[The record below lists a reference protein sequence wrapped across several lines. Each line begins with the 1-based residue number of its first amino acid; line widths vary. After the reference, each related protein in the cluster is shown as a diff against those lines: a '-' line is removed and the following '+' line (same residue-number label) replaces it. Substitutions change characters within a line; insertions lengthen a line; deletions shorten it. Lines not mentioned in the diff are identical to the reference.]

1 MDELSLIKTGIQG
14 LDELFLGGILRGNII
29 LVEGVPGT
37 GKTTLGMEFVYRGIT
52 ELDEPGMIV
61 SFEIT
66 PDKLIRNAAA
76 LGWDLRALEEQGKLK
91 IIFTTREVFTRE
103 LQESD
108 SLLLAE
114 AAEIGVRRI
123 FVDSLRLTV
132 TQEVERAETFQM
144 LAQGLERQG
153 LTALLAM
160 DLPEVQ
166 QIQCLNPERF
176 IADTIVLLGI
186 QRVQRA
192 VQRTIEI
199 VKSRGQD
206 YLSGAHSFSI
216 VSGKGMEIYRRVQSR
231 RSQEREQAAAF
242 DPIRRLASG
251 ISGLD
256 DLLNGGYLVASATL
270 VVGVSGVGKSV
281 MGLQYLRDGVQRGE
295 RGLVISLDE
304 PPAQMIRN
312 AAKIG
317 FDLRAAVDGGLVRLW
332 FEPPQ
337 EIEIDRHFS
346 QIEGTIATFKPH
358 RAVIDSL
365 STYESNI
372 GGGGRE
378 YRDFFHAVVVLM
390 KEHQVTTIYNHEN
403 PEVLGIS
410 SMMGDTRCSSLIDNI
425 IMMNWVEL
433 GDTFR
438 HALTIAKLR
447 ANPTNHTT
455 HECEIV
461 DGQGMRVL
469 PRPLAGI
476 MPTKPFSSYLGLI
489 SRAPER
495 NPETAVDKKPQQ

>member
-1 MDELSLIKTGIQG
+1 MAEQSLIKTGIQG

-29 LVEGVPGT
+29 LVEGAPGT
-37 GKTTLGMEFVYRGIT
+37 GKTTLGMEFIYRGIT
-52 ELDEPGMIV
+52 EFDEPGMIV

-76 LGWDLRALEEQGKLK
+76 LGWDLRTLEEQQKLK
-91 IIFTTREVFTRE
+91 IISTTREVFNRE
-103 LQESD
+103 LQEPD
-108 SLLLAE
+108 SLLLSE

-123 FVDSLRLTV
+123 FVDSLRLTE
-132 TQEVERAETFQM
+132 TQEADRAETFQM
-144 LAQGLERQG
+144 LVQGLERQG

-160 DLPEVQ
+160 ELPELQ
-166 QIQCLNPERF
+166 PTHGLNPERF
-176 IADTIVLLGI
+176 IADTIVLLGT
-186 QRVQRA
+186 QRLQRA

-206 YLSGAHSFSI
+206 YLSGSHSFNI
-216 VSGKGMEIYRRVQSR
+216 VSGKGMEVYRRVQSR
-231 RSQEREQAAAF
+231 RSVEREQAAAF
-242 DPIRRLASG
+242 DPSTRVASG

-256 DLLNGGYLVASATL
+256 ELLNGGYLMASATL
-270 VVGVSGVGKSV
+270 VVGVSGVGKSI
-281 MGLQYLRDGVQRGE
+281 MGLQYLRDGAQRGE
-295 RGLVISLDE
+295 RGLIISLDE
-304 PPAQMIRN
+304 PPAQIIRN

-317 FDLRAAVDGGLVRLW
+317 FDLRAAIDAGLVHLW
-332 FEPPQ
+332 FESPQ
-337 EIEIDRHFS
+337 EIEIDRHFFR
-346 QIEGTIATFKPH
+346 IEDTIATFKPH

-372 GGGGRE
+372 GSVARE

-403 PEVLGIS
+403 PEVLGLS
-410 SMMGDTRCSSLIDNI
+410 AMMGDTRCSSLIDNI

-447 ANPTNHTT
+447 ANPTNHNT

-476 MPTKPFSSYLGLI
+476 MPAKPFSSYLGLI

-495 NPETAVDKKPQQ
+495 NPETAGETKPQQ

>member
-1 MDELSLIKTGIQG
+1 MDEQNLIKTGIQG
-14 LDELFLGGILRGNII
+14 LNELFLGGVLRGNII
-29 LVEGVPGT
+29 VVEGAPGT
-37 GKTTLGMEFVYRGIT
+37 GKTTLGMEFIYRGIT
-52 ELDEPGMIV
+52 EFNEPGMIV

-66 PDKLIRNAAA
+66 PDKLMRNAAT
-76 LGWDLRALEEQGKLK
+76 LGWNLRDLEDQRKLK
-91 IIFTTREVFTRE
+91 LISTTREVFNRE
-103 LQESD
+103 LQELD
-108 SLLLAE
+108 SLLLSE

-132 TQEVERAETFQM
+132 TAEAERAETFQM

-166 QIQCLNPERF
+166 QTERLNPERF
-176 IADTIVLLGI
+176 IADTIILLGT
-186 QRVQRA
+186 QRLQRA

-206 YLSGAHSFSI
+206 YLSGTHSFSI
-216 VSGKGMEIYRRVQSR
+216 LSGKGIEIYRRVQSR
-231 RSQEREQAAAF
+231 RSEKREQAAAF
-242 DPIRRLASG
+242 DPITRVPSG
-251 ISGLD
+251 IPGLD
-256 DLLNGGYLVASATL
+256 ELLNGGYLLGSATL
-270 VVGVSGVGKSV
+270 MVGVSGVGKTI

-295 RGLVISLDE
+295 RGVIISLDE

-312 AAKIG
+312 AVKIG
-317 FDLRAAVDGGLVRLW
+317 FDLRGAVDAGLVRLW

-346 QIEGTIATFKPH
+346 QIEDTIAEFKPH

-372 GGGGRE
+372 GSVARD

-390 KEHQVTTIYNHEN
+390 KEYQVTTVYNHEN

-410 SMMGDTRCSSLIDNI
+410 SMMGESSCSSLMDNI

-461 DGQGMRVL
+461 DGEGMRVL
-469 PRPLAGI
+469 PRALAGI
-476 MPTKPFSSYLGLI
+476 LPARPFSSYLGLI

-495 NPETAVDKKPQQ
+495 NPETAVDKKLQQ

>member
-1 MDELSLIKTGIQG
+1 MAEQDLIKTGIQG

-29 LVEGVPGT
+29 VVEGTPGT
-37 GKTTLGMEFVYRGIT
+37 GKTTLGMEFIYRGVT
-52 ELDEPGMIV
+52 QFNEPGMII

-66 PDKLIRNAAA
+66 PDKLIRNAAS
-76 LGWDLRALEEQGKLK
+76 LGWDLRGLEEQQKLK
-91 IIFTTREVFTRE
+91 IISTTREVFYNE
-103 LQESD
+103 LQEPD
-108 SLLLAE
+108 SLLLSE

-123 FVDSLRLTV
+123 FVDSLRLP
-132 TQEVERAETFQM
+132 TQEADRAETFQM
-144 LAQGLERQG
+144 LSQGLERQG

-160 DLPEVQ
+160 DLPETQ
-166 QIQCLNPERF
+166 QLPSINPERF
-176 IADTIVLLGI
+176 IADTIMFVGT
-186 QRVQRA
+186 QHFGRA

-206 YLSGAHSFSI
+206 YIGGTHSFSI
-216 VSGKGMEIYRRVQSR
+216 LSGKGIEIYRRVQSR
-231 RSQEREQAAAF
+231 RSEKREHAAAYE
-242 DPIRRLASG
+242 PITRVGSG
-251 ISGLD
+251 IPGLD
-256 DLLNGGYLVASATL
+256 ELLNGGYLVASATL
-270 VVGVSGVGKSV
+270 LVGISGVGKTV

-295 RGLVISLDE
+295 RGLMISLDE

-317 FDLRAAVDGGLVRLW
+317 FDLQRAIEAGLVRLW

-346 QIEGTIATFKPH
+346 QIEDTVETFKPN

-365 STYESNI
+365 STYESGI
-372 GGGGRE
+372 GTVARE

-390 KEHQVTTIYNHEN
+390 KEHQVTTLYSYEN
-403 PEVLGIS
+403 PEVLGVS
-410 SMMGDTRCSSLIDNI
+410 SMMSDAKCSSLLDNI
-425 IMMNWVEL
+425 IMMNWIEL

-476 MPTKPFSSYLGLI
+476 SPARPFSSYRGLI

-495 NPETAVDKKPQQ
+495 NPKIVMDEKPQQ

>member
-1 MDELSLIKTGIQG
+1 VAEQSLIKTGIQG

-29 LVEGVPGT
+29 VVEGAAGT
-37 GKTTLGMEFVYRGIT
+37 GKTTLGMEFIYRGVT
-52 ELDEPGMIV
+52 EFNEPGMIV

-76 LGWDLRALEEQGKLK
+76 LGWNLQSLEQQRKLK
-91 IIFTTREVFTRE
+91 IIFTTREVFNRE
-103 LQESD
+103 LQEPD
-108 SLLLAE
+108 SLLLSE

-123 FVDSLRLTV
+123 FVDSLRLTA
-132 TQEVERAETFQM
+132 TQEAERAETFQM
-144 LAQGLERQG
+144 LARGLERQN

-166 QIQCLNPERF
+166 QTEHLNPERF
-176 IADTIVLLGI
+176 IADTIVFLAT
-186 QRVQRA
+186 QRLQRA
-192 VQRTIEI
+192 VQRTMEI

-206 YLSGAHSFSI
+206 YLSGTHSFRI

-231 RSQEREQAAAF
+231 RSEKREQAGAF
-242 DPIRRLASG
+242 DSIMRLTTG

-256 DLLNGGYLVASATL
+256 ELVNGGYLLASATL
-270 VVGVSGVGKSV
+270 VAGVSGVGKTIMS
-281 MGLQYLRDGVQRGE
+281 LQYLREGVQRGE
-295 RGLVISLDE
+295 RGLMITLDE
-304 PPAQMIRN
+304 PPSQMIRN

-317 FDLRAAVDGGLVRLW
+317 FDLQSAIDDGVVRLW

-346 QIEGTIATFKPH
+346 QIEETIGTFKPH

-365 STYESNI
+365 STYESTI
-372 GGGGRE
+372 GTVARE
-378 YRDFFHAVVVLM
+378 YRDFFHAVVALM

-403 PEVLGIS
+403 PEVLGIT
-410 SMMGDTRCSSLIDNI
+410 SMMGDTRFSSLADNI
-425 IMMNWVEL
+425 ILMNWVEL

-455 HECEIV
+455 HECQIV

-469 PRPLAGI
+469 PRPLTGI
-476 MPTKPFSSYLGLI
+476 TPARPFSSYVGLI

-495 NPETAVDKKPQQ
+495 NPDVPAEEQPDQ

>member
-1 MDELSLIKTGIQG
+1 MAEQELIKTGIQG

-29 LVEGVPGT
+29 VVEGAAGT
-37 GKTTLGMEFVYRGIT
+37 GKTTLGMEFIYRGIT
-52 ELDEPGMIV
+52 EFNEPGMIV

-76 LGWDLRALEEQGKLK
+76 LGWDLQSLEQQRKLK
-91 IIFTTREVFTRE
+91 IISTTRDVFTRE
-103 LQESD
+103 LQEPD
-108 SLLLAE
+108 SLLLSE

-123 FVDSLRLTV
+123 FVDSLRLTAA
-132 TQEVERAETFQM
+132 QEADRAETFQM
-144 LAQGLERQG
+144 LARGLERQG
-153 LTALLAM
+153 LSALLAM

-166 QIQCLNPERF
+166 QTDHLNPERF
-176 IADTIVLLGI
+176 IADTIVFLGT
-186 QRVQRA
+186 QRLQRA
-192 VQRTIEI
+192 LQRTIEI
-199 VKSRGQD
+199 IKSRGQD
-206 YLSGAHSFSI
+206 YLSGTHSFRI
-216 VSGKGMEIYRRVQSR
+216 VSGKGIEIYRRVQSR
-231 RSQEREQAAAF
+231 RSERREQAGAF
-242 DPIRRLASG
+242 DPITRLRTG
-251 ISGLD
+251 ISELD
-256 DLLNGGYLVASATL
+256 EMVNGGYLLASATL
-270 VVGVSGVGKSV
+270 VAGVSGVGKTIMS
-281 MGLQYLRDGVQRGE
+281 LQYLREGVQRGE
-295 RGLVISLDE
+295 RALIITLDE
-304 PPAQMIRN
+304 PPSQMIRN

-317 FDLRAAVDGGLVRLW
+317 FDLQAAIDAGLVRLW

-346 QIEGTIATFKPH
+346 QIEEMVASFKPY

-372 GGGGRE
+372 GTVARE

-410 SMMGDTRCSSLIDNI
+410 SMMGDTRFSSLVDNI
-425 IMMNWVEL
+425 ILMNWVEL

-461 DGQGMRVL
+461 DGHGMRVL
-469 PRPLAGI
+469 PRPLTGI
-476 MPTKPFSSYLGLI
+476 TPARPFSSYVGLI

-495 NPETAVDKKPQQ
+495 HPDIAVEEKPDR

>member
-1 MDELSLIKTGIQG
+1 MAEQDLVKTGIRG
-14 LDELFLGGILRGNII
+14 LDELFFGGILLGNII
-29 LVEGVPGT
+29 LVEGAAGT
-37 GKTTLGMEFVYRGIT
+37 GKTTLGMEFIYRGIT
-52 ELDEPGMIV
+52 EFNEPGIIV

-66 PDKLIRNAAA
+66 PDKLIHNAAT
-76 LGWDLRALEEQGKLK
+76 LGWDLHALEEQRKIK
-91 IIFTTREVFTRE
+91 IISTTREVLHRE

-108 SLLLAE
+108 SLLLSE
-114 AAEIGVRRI
+114 AAEIGARRI
-123 FVDSLRLTV
+123 FVDSLRLTL
-132 TQEVERAETFQM
+132 TQEAESFQM

-166 QIQCLNPERF
+166 QTEHLNPERF
-176 IADTIVLLGI
+176 IADTIVLLGT

-206 YLSGAHSFSI
+206 YLGGSHCFSI
-216 VSGKGMEIYRRVQSR
+216 LSGKGLEIYRRVQSR
-231 RSQEREQAAAF
+231 RSKEREHAGAF
-242 DPIRRLASG
+242 DPITRLRTG

-256 DLLNGGYLVASATL
+256 ELVNGGYLLGSATL
-270 VVGVSGVGKSV
+270 AVGVSGVGKTV
-281 MGLQYLRDGVQRGE
+281 MSLQYLREGVERGE
-295 RGLVISLDE
+295 RGLMITIGE
-304 PPAQMIRN
+304 PPSQMIRN

-317 FDLRAAVDGGLVRLW
+317 FDLQAATDAGLVRLW

-346 QIEGTIATFKPH
+346 QIEETVRTFKPQ

-372 GGGGRE
+372 GTVARE
-378 YRDFFHAVVVLM
+378 YRDFFHAVIVLM
-390 KEHQVTTIYNHEN
+390 KEYQVTAVYNHEN
-403 PEVLGIS
+403 PEVLGMS
-410 SMMGDTRCSSLIDNI
+410 SILGDYRVSSLADNI
-425 IMMNWVEL
+425 ILMNWVEL

-469 PRPLAGI
+469 PRPLTGI
-476 MPTKPFSSYLGLI
+476 TPARPFSSYIGLI

-495 NPETAVDKKPQQ
+495 NPDLADEEQHP

>member
-1 MDELSLIKTGIQG
+1 MAEQDLIKTGIQG
-14 LDELFLGGILRGNII
+14 FDELFLGGVLRGNII
-29 LVEGVPGT
+29 VVEGAPGT
-37 GKTTLGMEFVYRGIT
+37 GKTTLGMEFIYRGIT
-52 ELDEPGMIV
+52 EFNDPGMII

-66 PDKLIRNAAA
+66 PDKLIRNATS
-76 LGWDLRALEEQGKLK
+76 LGWDLRGLEEQQKLK
-91 IIFTTREVFTRE
+91 MICTTREVFTRE
-103 LQESD
+103 LQEPD
-108 SLLLAE
+108 SLLLSE

-132 TQEVERAETFQM
+132 TQEAERAETFQM

-160 DLPEVQ
+160 DLPEIQ
-166 QIQCLNPERF
+166 QTDHLNPERF
-176 IADTIVLLGI
+176 IADTIVLLGTE
-186 QRVQRA
+186 RLQRA

-199 VKSRGQD
+199 LKSRGQD
-206 YLSGAHSFSI
+206 YLSGIHSFSI
-216 VSGKGMEIYRRVQSR
+216 IGGKGIEIYRRVQSR
-231 RSQEREQAAAF
+231 RSEKREQAAAF
-242 DPIRRLASG
+242 DQVTRVASG

-256 DLLNGGYLVASATL
+256 ELLNGGYLLASATL
-270 VVGVSGVGKSV
+270 VVGISGVGKTI

-295 RGLVISLDE
+295 RGLLISLDE
-304 PPAQMIRN
+304 PPAQIIRN

-317 FDLRAAVDGGLVRLW
+317 FDLQEAVNSGLVRLW

-346 QIEGTIATFKPH
+346 QVEDTIATFKPH

-365 STYESNI
+365 STYESAI
-372 GGGGRE
+372 GTVARE
-378 YRDFFHAVVVLM
+378 YRDFFHALVVLM

-410 SMMGDTRCSSLIDNI
+410 SMMGNTSCSSLIDNI

-447 ANPTNHTT
+447 ANPTNHIT

-461 DGQGMRVL
+461 DGQGLRVL
-469 PRPLAGI
+469 PRTLSGMVPAR
-476 MPTKPFSSYLGLI
+476 PFSSYLGLI

-495 NPETAVDKKPQQ
+495 NPETGVKKEPQ

>member
-1 MDELSLIKTGIQG
+1 MGDVSLIKTGIQG
-14 LDELFLGGILRGNII
+14 LDELFLGGILRRNII
-29 LVEGVPGT
+29 LVEGAPGT
-37 GKTTLGMEFVYRGIT
+37 GKTTLGMEFIYRGIT
-52 ELDEPGMIV
+52 EFNEPGMIL

-76 LGWDLRALEEQGKLK
+76 LGWDLPALEEQQKLK
-91 IIFTTREVFTRE
+91 IISTTREVFNRE
-103 LQESD
+103 LQEPD
-108 SLLLAE
+108 SLLLSE

-123 FVDSLRLTV
+123 FVDSLRLTE
-132 TQEVERAETFQM
+132 TQEADRAETFQM
-144 LAQGLERQG
+144 LVQGLERQG

-160 DLPEVQ
+160 ELPEVQ
-166 QIQCLNPERF
+166 QTQYLNPERF
-176 IADTIVLLGI
+176 IADTIVLLGT
-186 QRVQRA
+186 QRLQRA

-206 YLSGAHSFSI
+206 YLSGNHSFNI
-216 VSGKGMEIYRRVQSR
+216 VSGKGMEVYRRVQSR
-231 RSQEREQAAAF
+231 RSVEREQAAAF
-242 DPIRRLASG
+242 DPSTRVASG

-256 DLLNGGYLVASATL
+256 ELLNGGYLMASATL
-270 VVGVSGVGKSV
+270 VVGVSGVGKSI
-281 MGLQYLRDGVQRGE
+281 MGLQYLRDGAQRGE
-295 RGLVISLDE
+295 RGLIISLDE
-304 PPAQMIRN
+304 PPAQIIRN

-317 FDLRAAVDGGLVRLW
+317 FDLRAAIDAGLVHLW
-332 FEPPQ
+332 FESPQ
-337 EIEIDRHFS
+337 EIEIDRHFF
-346 QIEGTIATFKPH
+346 QIEDTISTFKPH

-372 GGGGRE
+372 GSVARE

-403 PEVLGIS
+403 PEVLGLS
-410 SMMGDTRCSSLIDNI
+410 AMMGDTRCSSLIDNI

-495 NPETAVDKKPQQ
+495 NPEAAGETKPQQ